1 MRSRSR
7 LISLVLAFFV
17 VAGWP
22 AQALAKAIGRFIH
35 AVPGAGAAKLTFT
48 GSGSPSPLGKAGFGE
63 ASPYAPIPTG
73 PITWRLT
80 GADSGKLLA
89 SGHARLGSGAYT
101 VIAIPHRKG
110 VELRFFRNAAGA
122 KDGARVRLIHA
133 APELGSPDL
142 RLDDRVV
149 AHGVRFTQATPY
161 LPVAPGTHSLA
172 ATPPGSTSRVV
183 FRDGVRFERGT
194 ASTGIVLGTAGQRAR
209 ILVLP
214 DVDLPASKPSRPAA
228 KASRSGRRVKPR
240 RAARRRHRGV
250 AQPSGTHG
258 GGSLTVHRGDSLWS
272 IAQRHLGGS
281 ATNAGIDRE
290 VHRLWAANSRR
301 IGTGDPNLIFPGQ
314 RLNMN

>member
-1 MRSRSR
+1 MRSRSA

-48 GSGSPSPLGKAGFGE
+48 GAGAPSPLGKASFGE
-63 ASPYAPIPTG
+63 ASPYAPLPTG

-89 SGHARLGSGAYT
+89 SGHARLSFGAYT

-142 RLDDRVV
+142 RLGNRVV
-149 AHGVRFTQATPY
+149 ARGVRFTQATPY
-161 LPVAPGTHSLA
+161 LHVAPGTYSLA
-172 ATPPGSTSRVV
+172 ATPPGSASRVV
-183 FRDGVRFERGT
+183 FRDGVRLERGT
-194 ASTGIVLGTAGQRAR
+194 ATTGVVLGTAGQKAR

-214 DVDLPASKPSRPAA
+214 DVDLRADKPSRPAA
-228 KASRSGRRVKPR
+228 EPSRPARRAKPR
-240 RAARRRHRGV
+240 RAARRRQRAA
-250 AQPSGTHG
+250 AQSAGAHSG
-258 GGSLTVHRGDSLWS
+258 GGVTVHRGDSLWS
-272 IAQRHLGGS
+272 IARRHLGSS
-281 ATNAGIDRE
+281 ATNASIDRE

-314 RLNMN
+314 HLNMN

>member
-1 MRSRSR
+1 MRSRST

-48 GSGSPSPLGKAGFGE
+48 ASGAPSPLGRAAFGE

-89 SGHARLGSGAYT
+89 SGRARLSSGAYT
-101 VIAIPHRKG
+101 VLAMPHRKG

-142 RLDDRVV
+142 RLNSRVV
-149 AHGVRFTQATPY
+149 ARDVRFKQATPY
-161 LPVAPGTHSLA
+161 LKVAPGTYSVA
-172 ATPPGSTSRVV
+172 ATPPGSTSQVV
-183 FRDGVRFERGT
+183 FRDGVHLERGT
-194 ASTGIVLGTAGQRAR
+194 ASTGIVLGTGGQRAR
-209 ILVLP
+209 IVVLP
-214 DVDLPASKPSRPAA
+214 DLDLPASKPSRPAA
-228 KASRSGRRVKPR
+228 KPPVPSR
-240 RAARRRHRGV
+240 RATPRGAAHRRHRAV
-250 AQPSGTHG
+250 AHSAGGHS
-258 GGSLTVHRGDSLWS
+258 GGSITVHRGDSLWS
-272 IAQRHLGGS
+272 IARRHLGGG

-314 RLNMN
+314 HLNLS